1 MREETFWKDVPVL
14 ITGAAGFVGANLA
27 QRLNNLGANVIC
39 LIRNTKKFSSLEA
52 LGIADKVEIIE
63 SKSFSVRKL
72 ESILSG
78 HKINAVFH
86 LAAKAIVNE
95 ANDSPFEAF
104 EVNIKGTYSLL
115 EACRKKKTVERI
127 VVASSDRTYGKKAIS
142 PFHEDLPLLGLLPYD
157 ASKVCTDVIAR
168 SFAYSYDMPIT
179 VTRFSNIYGPGD
191 LNFSRIIPGTIKSVL
206 ENQPPVI
213 RSSGK
218 AIREFV
224 YIDDAVNGYLKMAE
238 KIAVARGGAINFG
251 SGQPISIIDLVEKI
265 VHLSGKSSE
274 LKPVVWGD
282 QTTFTVDAQYSSLE
296 KAEKLLGWKNQVDIE
311 TGLRQTI
318 EWYQQFSNF

>member
-115 EACRKKKTVERI
+115 EACRKKKKRLNVL
-127 VVASSDRTYGKKAIS
+127 SW
-142 PFHEDLPLLGLLPYD
+142 LP
-157 ASKVCTDVIAR
+157 VIAR
-168 SFAYSYDMPIT
+168 MAKKRFRRFTKICRCWGYCPTMLQKFAPMSLPVLLLT
-179 VTRFSNIYGPGD
+179 VMICRLRLLDF
-191 LNFSRIIPGTIKSVL
+191 L
-206 ENQPPVI
+206 
-213 RSSGK
+213 
-218 AIREFV
+218 
-224 YIDDAVNGYLKMAE
+224 
-238 KIAVARGGAINFG
+238 
-251 SGQPISIIDLVEKI
+251 
-265 VHLSGKSSE
+265 
-274 LKPVVWGD
+274 
-282 QTTFTVDAQYSSLE
+282 TFTDP
-296 KAEKLLGWKNQVDIE
+296 E
-311 TGLRQTI
+311 T
-318 EWYQQFSNF
+318 